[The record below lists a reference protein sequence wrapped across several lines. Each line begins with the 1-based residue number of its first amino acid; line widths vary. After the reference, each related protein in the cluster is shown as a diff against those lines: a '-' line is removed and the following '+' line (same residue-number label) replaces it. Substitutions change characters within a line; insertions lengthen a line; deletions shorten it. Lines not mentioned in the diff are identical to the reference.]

1 MAALVHWETRISQP
15 WNAGHSAAGQ
25 LFVDVVAGEFIFSP
39 ASSRTLLRGGE
50 EALGSRLTF
59 SPVNIGQ
66 TEPNQA
72 TFVAKAAAPDTAMAG
87 YENFES
93 IRVLSSHV
101 CRQIY
106 VWIIWNCFEVEG
118 RQRSTGRTLWG
129 CYSPTIQLGLIDME
143 VLVSIFS
150 SRVTFR
156 DVDSVAVRY

>member
-25 LFVDVVAGEFIFSP
+25 LFVDAAAGELMSSP
-39 ASSRTLLRGGE
+39 ATSRTQLRGGE

-59 SPVNIGQ
+59 SSVNIGQ

-93 IRVLSSHV
+93 TRVLSSH
-101 CRQIY
+101 

-118 RQRSTGRTLWG
+118 RQRSAGHTLWG

-143 VLVSIFS
+143 ILVSIFS
-150 SRVTFR
+150 SRVTSR
-156 DVDSVAVRY
+156 DVESAIVHY